1 MTSPKICV
9 AIGLGA
15 AAIIALLAHQVSIQ
29 KQNVKRL
36 QEQVTEAE
44 QQAQPNLAR
53 QAEFEKLQ
61 EQNASYAK
69 TIAGMEH
76 DLAKARAHA
85 SDALAAKAVAT
96 AAVGSKGNPLADMFK
111 DPAMLEAM
119 RPQQVATMKMMY
131 ASLVKELNLSPE
143 QADKFYNILVD
154 NGIKSLQA
162 MQSGNSESIKSNS
175 QSMEADLR
183 SLLGDAGYAQ
193 YQSFTKNDLADQTMF
208 TAMKNDFI
216 NNPLSDAQQQQL
228 LQAMKSARQSATANN
243 PLDLSQAN
251 PSDKLAVMG
260 QVMQQQ
266 EQINQNVL
274 QEAATFLSPEQ
285 LQTLSTS
292 QSNMIAMQKSM
303 GPMMQKMFGNP

>member
-175 QSMEADLR
+175 QSMEADLQ

-292 QSNMIAMQKSM
+292 QSNMIAMQKLM